1 MERNE
6 VEKSQVYSPNEE
18 ISPLTTLG
26 RDG

>member
-6 VEKSQVYSPNEE
+6 VEKSQVHSPNQE